1 VNTPI
6 LIGTRGWNQIS
17 GGDFY
22 PAELPDDWRF
32 CYYSNNLR
40 SVLVPQETWDS
51 AQRADVAQWLEDSD
65 PAFRFVI
72 ELPAMLGCPLAQDE
86 REQALEKFLETLEP
100 VAPRIAGLLLRV
112 ASDADV
118 LPDWLDS
125 FLNRLA
131 DIAPVCVDLPE
142 GPWCAPVVHALLAAQ
157 GAGLAWH
164 CSPET
169 APHPGGR
176 LMIAR
181 APPASAREVRR
192 FIERLAQ
199 WQGEGGVDRKTA
211 PAFVQGMKP
220 HSLTA
225 LSPSVNGAS
234 STVAGLFFDAAAV
247 KAAQEARIIAE
258 LMGV

>member
-1 VNTPI
+1 MSEPI
-6 LIGTRGWNQIS
+6 LIGTRGWNHVS

-32 CYYSNNLR
+32 CFYSNNLR

-51 AQRADVAQWLEDSD
+51 AQRADVAQWLDDSD

-72 ELPAMLGCPLAQDE
+72 ELPAILVSPLAQSR
-86 REQALEKFLETLEP
+86 REQALAQFLETLEP
-100 VAPRIAGLLLRV
+100 VAARVAGLFLRIAPDTE
-112 ASDADV
+112 A
-118 LPDWLDS
+118 LPDWFEPLLS
-125 FLNRLA
+125 QLA
-131 DIAPVCVDLPE
+131 DIAPLCVDLPA
-142 GPWCAPVVHALLAAQ
+142 GPWRAPAVHAVLERQ
-157 GAGLAWH
+157 GVGLVWH
-164 CSPET
+164 CTTET

-176 LMIAR
+176 LMVAL

-199 WQGEGGVDRKTA
+199 WQGKD
-211 PAFVQGMKP
+211 
-220 HSLTA
+220 A
-225 LSPSVNGAS
+225 L
-234 STVAGLFFDAAAV
+234 AGLFFDAGAA

>member
-1 VNTPI
+1 MSDP
-6 LIGTRGWNQIS
+6 LMIGTRGWNHAI

-40 SVLVPQETWDS
+40 SVLVPQETWD
-51 AQRADVAQWLEDSD
+51 AVQTADIAQWLQDSD

-72 ELPAMLGCPLAQDE
+72 ELPATLGLPLTQAR
-86 REQALEKFLETLEP
+86 REQVLERFLETLEP
-100 VAPRIAGLLLRV
+100 IAPRTAGLLLRI
-112 ASDADV
+112 APDTDV
-118 LPDWLDS
+118 LPDWFEH
-125 FLNRLA
+125 FLNRLV

-142 GPWCAPVVHALLAAQ
+142 GPWRAPAVLAVLERQ

-164 CSPET
+164 CARET

-176 LMIAR
+176 LMVAL
-181 APPASAREVRR
+181 APPAPAREVRR

-199 WQGEGGVDRKTA
+199 WQGQDGLDRKTA
-211 PAFVQGMKP
+211 PAFP
-220 HSLTA
+220 A
-225 LSPSVNGAS
+225 LPPSMA
-234 STVAGLFFDAAAV
+234 VAGLFFDAGAA
-247 KAAQEARIIAE
+247 KAALEARLIAE